1 MKFVI
6 RLILDF
12 GWRES
17 EGGLILIFFEGLL
30 VLDFFIRLC
39 LLCRGKLICVRNCV
53 CSRKNCFV

>member
-17 EGGLILIFFEGLL
+17 EGGLILIFFEGLM
-30 VLDFFIRLC
+30 VLDFL
-39 LLCRGKLICVRNCV
+39 KDCV
-53 CSRKNCFV
+53 CCVEVN